1 MPNSSLLPRRADVA
15 RPTAG
20 LLPRVALLLFA
31 ARPLVA
37 QSPAPP
43 PTLRTATLGAC
54 RLSSSTSLGDCRV
67 AYRTSGKLSPSRDN
81 VVVIPTFFAGR
92 SEDHL
97 FMLGA
102 YVDTTRHHVIIID
115 ALADGHSSSPS
126 NSAAGA
132 VAFAGLTIGDMVEV
146 QHRFLTEHLGL
157 RHVRAIVGISMGGF
171 QVFEWAVRYPS
182 FMDAAVPIVAT
193 PRPTAYDKLIF
204 DTWRRSAEELSGPR
218 TEPDSAWMQASRL
231 ETLFMRTTRF
241 VNDSGDVHT
250 LQGIRGMAKGY
261 KESSWSLADYAAQLR
276 AIASHDISA
285 RFSGDMSRAAAATRA
300 RLLIVWSP
308 DDMLVDPRPAAA
320 FSRLVGAETLA
331 VPSACG
337 HAVFWCEPERIG
349 RVVREFID
357 RAPGLA
363 SR

>member
-1 MPNSSLLPRRADVA
+1 MRNSSLLPGRTRVA
-15 RPTAG
+15 RRTAS
-20 LLPRVALLLFA
+20 LPLRVALLLFA
-31 ARPLVA
+31 ARPLIA
-37 QSPAPP
+37 QPPAPP
-43 PTLRTATLGAC
+43 PTPQTAALGTC
-54 RLSSSTSLGDCRV
+54 RLSGDRSLNHCRV
-67 AYRTSGKLSPSRDN
+67 AYRTYGKLSPSRDN

-102 YVDTTRHHVIIID
+102 YVDTTRYHVVIID

-126 NSAAGA
+126 NSTAGA
-132 VAFAGLTIGDMVEV
+132 VAFARLTIGDMVDV
-146 QHRFLTEHLGL
+146 QHRFLTERLGI
-157 RHVRAIVGISMGGF
+157 RHARAIVGISMGGF
-171 QVFEWAVRYPS
+171 QVFEWAVRYPT

-193 PRPTAYDKLIF
+193 PRPTSYDRLIY
-204 DTWRRSAEELSGPR
+204 DTWRRSAEELSGPH
-218 TEPDSAWMQASRL
+218 TNPDSAWMQASRL

-241 VNDSGDVHT
+241 VSDSGDAHT
-250 LQGIRGMAKGY
+250 LASMRGMAKGY
-261 KESSWSLADYAAQLR
+261 RESSWSLTDYAAQLR

-308 DDMLVDPRPAAA
+308 DDMLVDPRAAAA
-320 FSRLVGAETLA
+320 FARLVRADTLA

-349 RVVREFID
+349 LVVREFID
-357 RAPGLA
+357 RASGLA
-363 SR
+363 TR